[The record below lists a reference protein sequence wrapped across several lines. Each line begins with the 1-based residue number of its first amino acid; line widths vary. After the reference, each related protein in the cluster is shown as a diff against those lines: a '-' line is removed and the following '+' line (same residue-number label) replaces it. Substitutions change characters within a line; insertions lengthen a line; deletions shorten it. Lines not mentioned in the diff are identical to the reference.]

1 MEWFLCLLEAL
12 YITTIAYPLTLDDML
27 FYIKGRIHLI
37 RYEDLSVDPFGTTDH
52 LLKFLDLAPN
62 KLIETFIE
70 QHTQTSRN
78 TTETSTITA
87 NAIDTTTTLKDE
99 KSKQGSNSLPYG
111 TTRNS
116 KSTAFKWKK
125 KMKYKDISK
134 VQKVCKKPM
143 RMLGYNPMTDI
154 IGNRDDDDFPIIV
167 KSSQEIWS
175 S

>member
-99 KSKQGSNSLPYG
+99 
-111 TTRNS
+111 NS
-116 KSTAFKWKK
+116 KNNINFLQ
-125 KMKYKDISK
+125 Y
-134 VQKVCKKPM
+134 
-143 RMLGYNPMTDI
+143 
-154 IGNRDDDDFPIIV
+154 
-167 KSSQEIWS
+167 
-175 S
+175 